1 MFRWGKYTR
10 ALFLC
15 TKEYSKGSA
24 KKLSALAKLFL
35 ALTNAEYILACVRL
49 WDPFVHNCP

>member
-1 MFRWGKYTR
+1 MFRWGNTPG
-10 ALFLC
+10 LC
-15 TKEYSKGSA
+15 FYVQKNIRSV

-49 WDPFVHNCP
+49 WDPFVHNCL